1 MKWLEINVRTTSEAS
16 DAIYNRLIES
26 GSTGVSIVDSLDIK
40 SEINKKSSL
49 YYFDKDFIENL
60 DEDVIIKA
68 YFHEGAIPDR
78 IISDLK
84 ELIDNSRAY
93 LNFGNVKFSYLWV
106 DERDW
111 ENEWKKYY
119 TTFNLTENIV
129 VRPSWENAII
139 ENDKKEIILD
149 PGMAFGSGTHET
161 TKLCSLYIEKYL
173 KPGDNL
179 LDLGC
184 GSGILSIV
192 AYKLGAKKLTCVDID
207 EVAIKVTQENFVING
222 LDKKDYLLIN
232 GELGNLKNYKFD
244 IITANIIADVI
255 IDIADEVKKYLSK
268 DGLLITSGII
278 RERQDEVISAY
289 QEKGYN
295 IIDINSMGEWVA
307 IVFK

>member
-1 MKWLEINVRTTSEAS
+1 MKP
-16 DAIYNRLIES
+16 DAIYNRLIDS

-78 IISDLK
+78 IISDLNA
-84 ELIDNSRAY
+84 LIDNSRAY

-232 GELGNLKNYKFD
+232 GD
-244 IITANIIADVI
+244 
-255 IDIADEVKKYLSK
+255 
-268 DGLLITSGII
+268 
-278 RERQDEVISAY
+278 
-289 QEKGYN
+289 
-295 IIDINSMGEWVA
+295 
-307 IVFK
+307 